1 MRNRKLVGVLA
12 TAVVVGL
19 VVAGLFAVGSPATAR
34 KARIDQER
42 RNRITQLHYLLASH
56 VREEGSLPSDLASV
70 DEEVLRQHG
79 FSQDMRKDPE
89 TGEFFEYRRISEREY
104 EVCADFLLS
113 SDEEQA
119 REFGP
124 FPGDVSHEAG
134 RNCYDRTVTEDE
146 VEAAPGIRP
155 PRPEVVRPLPNTLS
169 PSPAET
175 GTPSD
180 GVSPNGR
187 SSP

>member
-1 MRNRKLVGVLA
+1 MTNRKLVGGLA
-12 TAVVVGL
+12 AAVVVGL

-56 VREEGSLPSDLASV
+56 VREEGSLPPNLASIH
-70 DEEVLRQHG
+70 EEVLRQQG
-79 FSQDMRKDPE
+79 FSQDMREDPE
-89 TGEFFEYRRISEREY
+89 TGGFFEYRRISEREY

-134 RNCYDRTVTEDE
+134 RNCYDRTVTDDE
-146 VEAAPGIRP
+146 VDGAPGIRP
-155 PRPEVVRPLPNTLS
+155 PRPEVVRPLPGNLPPS
-169 PSPAET
+169 PSET
-175 GTPSD
+175 ATPSD
-180 GVSPNGR
+180 GASPTGR
-187 SSP
+187 ASP